1 MAGIRILAFSLLLL
15 AFERVSGNADSIEFT
30 PQSGTLPGC
39 GNLTLYCVFKST
51 NDASNTWE
59 IDVDEKGYCVNRNA
73 WTETGESLYPESY
86 LNSLSCPLSPET
98 LAVIQSVTETDLIS
112 SNCNVTEKRP
122 SSVTLIQRTSQ
133 SFSRISSDYL
143 QNQNQSCSDDLDIS
157 EEACLKTIAA
167 EFLRANSS
175 SNYQG
180 IDCEAAQNAIAFRI
194 QPEAAKGTPGFPLCG
209 GTKWTIRRVQIG
221 MSIPAEV
228 VISSPNKACTAN
240 VSNPTCNLL
249 TSGGS
254 IQSQSRDLA
263 DIIGAEQEPGE
274 FEVLIKTVDSDLS
287 FRGETFDIELSY
299 DDVDV
304 LTISVLNAR
313 SEDSKAYFA
322 FVIEPSKGIYKI
334 VNEFI

>member
-1 MAGIRILAFSLLLL
+1 
-15 AFERVSGNADSIEFT
+15 
-30 PQSGTLPGC
+30 
-39 GNLTLYCVFKST
+39 
-51 NDASNTWE
+51 
-59 IDVDEKGYCVNRNA
+59 
-73 WTETGESLYPESY
+73 
-86 LNSLSCPLSPET
+86 
-98 LAVIQSVTETDLIS
+98 
-112 SNCNVTEKRP
+112 
-122 SSVTLIQRTSQ
+122 
-133 SFSRISSDYL
+133 
-143 QNQNQSCSDDLDIS
+143 
-157 EEACLKTIAA
+157 
-167 EFLRANSS
+167 
-175 SNYQG
+175 
-180 IDCEAAQNAIAFRI
+180 
-194 QPEAAKGTPGFPLCG
+194 
-209 GTKWTIRRVQIG
+209 

-263 DIIGAEQEPGE
+263 DSESSVHVYKNVSNYKFYAHKVIGAEQEPGE